1 MKNIS
6 SAFSRHAKVLIVIVS
21 LFCVFGA
28 PQVVHAGTATARD
41 RCEVN
46 AAQLNRSNC
55 TLIDRI
61 VVLTNAL
68 AGVAGTIIVGSI
80 VLGGIQYSMAGPNP
94 QAVSDARKRI
104 RNSIIALVMLLFTY
118 SFVQWLV
125 PGGVF

>member
-6 SAFSRHAKVLIVIVS
+6 SAFSRHAKVLVIAIS
-21 LFCVFGA
+21 LFCVFA
-28 PQVVHAGTATARD
+28 IPQIALAGTPSARD
-41 RCEVN
+41 RCDVN
-46 AAQLNRSNC
+46 AAQLNRTNC

-68 AGVAGTIIVGSI
+68 AAIAGTIIVGSI
-80 VLGGIQYSMAGPNP
+80 VIGGIQYSMAGPNP
-94 QAVSDARKRI
+94 QAVSEARNRI
-104 RNSIIALVMLLFTY
+104 RNSIIALLMLIFTY